1 MCYTCGCGHLDN
13 DMGDPRN
20 ITDKTFEQ
28 AAKAD
33 NESTEEAKKNTLKAL
48 KESMGEEK

>member
-1 MCYTCGCGHLDN
+1 MCYTCGCGSPDN

-20 ITDKTFEQ
+20 ITDKTFEE

-33 NESTEEAKKNTLKAL
+33 NESIEVAKRNTLNTLKENL
-48 KESMGEEK
+48 GEKK

>member
-1 MCYTCGCGHLDN
+1 MCYTCGCANLNN

-20 ITDKTFEQ
+20 ITDKTFEE

-33 NESTEEAKKNTLKAL
+33 NETIEEAKRNTLNAL